1 MWFTDVFDNYA
12 LSQLVISNK
21 SDGYSMWKK
30 PTPKP
35 LYKIHIFNYTNV
47 EDFMVGLDKKLNV
60 EELGPYVYEESSEKV
75 DIEFHEDKVSYRV
88 KRNYEFRP
96 DLSKGKQSDQVTVP
110 NMAVFTGAA
119 MVQNQNYFARLGF
132 AGLLAGMDVKPF
144 LTVSAHSFIM
154 GYDDKLFEMSKGFQ
168 RINNID
174 APEKM
179 GLLSSNVGVNKDEL
193 TVNTGK
199 TDINRVGMVEEVNG
213 ETELDY
219 FSTNECNRISAT
231 EGVNYPPNLIQAKK
245 PVRYLFLPACRAMPM
260 EFDEEVSILDGK
272 VSAYKYK
279 QPQSVFQ
286 TADEYP
292 ENQCYCSEAGACP
305 PKGLINATAC
315 NLGAP
320 LFISKPHFKGG
331 DRKLAESIR
340 GLQPNRSDLPE
351 SIVYVHPQFGYLMS
365 GQTVIQVNIMVK
377 KSYGIAQ
384 LGRFEA
390 DQVLPIA
397 WFNVVSTIF

>member
-1 MWFTDVFDNYA
+1 
-12 LSQLVISNK
+12 
-21 SDGYSMWKK
+21 
-30 PTPKP
+30 
-35 LYKIHIFNYTNV
+35 
-47 EDFMVGLDKKLNV
+47 
-60 EELGPYVYEESSEKV
+60 
-75 DIEFHEDKVSYRV
+75 
-88 KRNYEFRP
+88 
-96 DLSKGKQSDQVTVP
+96 
-110 NMAVFTGAA
+110 
-119 MVQNQNYFARLGF
+119 
-132 AGLLAGMDVKPF
+132 
-144 LTVSAHSFIM
+144 
-154 GYDDKLFEMSKGFQ
+154 MSKGFQ

-292 ENQCYCSEAGACP
+292 ENQCYCSEAGA
-305 PKGLINATAC
+305 
-315 NLGAP
+315 
-320 LFISKPHFKGG
+320 
-331 DRKLAESIR
+331 
-340 GLQPNRSDLPE
+340 
-351 SIVYVHPQFGYLMS
+351 
-365 GQTVIQVNIMVK
+365 
-377 KSYGIAQ
+377 
-384 LGRFEA
+384 
-390 DQVLPIA
+390 
-397 WFNVVSTIF
+397 